1 MPELPRKLPAKG
13 IAILFGVSEQR
24 ISQLKRKGQLNPDS
38 TNLYDV
44 KEAMQLRGFQM
55 SEHGVRVIGQQ
66 YSNGTGQVAEAK
78 ITPVNEVPA
87 LSAEDAEALGIEVDI
102 ATVAP
107 SPNSAIAA
115 QTRIIELRE
124 EKLRSELDRAKT
136 RAARERGDL
145 VERAKVQSSY
155 IAAGALI
162 SNILQNLPATIA
174 AIFADPGTK
183 TEVRLK
189 VQTSIDQTHHALYQ
203 ALKDFGLDDP
213 T

>member
-66 YSNGTGQVAEAK
+66 YGNGTGQIAQAK
-78 ITPVNEVPA
+78 INPINDVPDMT
-87 LSAEDAEALGIEVDI
+87 AEDAEALGIEVDI
-102 ATVAP
+102 AKVAP

-115 QTRIIELRE
+115 QTRISELRE
-124 EKLRSELDRAKT
+124 QKLQQELDRAKT
-136 RAARERGDL
+136 RAQRERGEL
-145 VERAKVQSSY
+145 IERAKVQSSY

-162 SNILQNLPATIA
+162 ANILQNLPAEIA
-174 AIFADPGTK
+174 AVFADPATK
-183 TEVRLK
+183 AEVRLK
-189 VQTSIDQTHHALYQ
+189 VQTRVDQTQHALYQ
-203 ALKDFGLDDP
+203 ALKDYGNDDP
-213 T
+213 A